1 MASGYCGRM
10 LYVNLTDRT
19 TRTEERDEDFYRTYF
34 GGWGIIAHELLT
46 RTPRG
51 ADPLGPENAL
61 IFATGVQTGSL
72 VGSSGR
78 HAVGAK
84 SPLTGGFGEADVGG
98 FWGTELKRAG
108 FDAVVITGAANE
120 PVYLWIRDGEAEI
133 RDAADL
139 WGKPTA
145 EVQQLIREEL
155 GDDEVRVAQCGPAG
169 ERLVRFANIMHDV
182 NRAAGRTGLGAVMG
196 SKRLRAVAVRG
207 SGTVEVADPDTVEAV
222 RNRFLELKEHWEGLQ
237 KYGTAESVSQVQERG
252 YLPTRNFQKGQ
263 FDGWE
268 KITGERLE
276 SEYLVGRDTCF
287 GCPVSCKRKVKVE
300 GAYEVDPVY
309 GGPEY
314 ETLGSFGSSCEIDD
328 LEAILYANQVCAAN
342 GMDVISA
349 GVTIAWLMEC
359 FERELLTAED
369 TGGIE
374 ARFGNAEAMVKLVE
388 MMAAREGFGDTLAEG
403 SWRAAKALGKGTEDL
418 VVHVKGQ
425 EFPMNDGRTQFGL
438 GLAYA
443 ISPTGADHMHSAHDH
458 FVDEEA
464 PAGFLKLSYGMLT
477 GVMEHNSLTPEKVR
491 WVAYKNAHV
500 VLFNCLGWCQFH
512 HYSVSRIRDVLQAIT
527 GWNVR
532 TFEIMKAGERAL
544 TLARAFNVREGLTP
558 DDDVLPPRMF
568 EPLKVAAIDNWKID
582 LEEFVRARSLYY
594 GMMGW
599 DEETGIPRE
608 AKLHELGIGWVADE
622 VIEVK
627 SARASQ

>member
-1 MASGYCGRM
+1 MPNGYCGKM
-10 LYVNLTDRT
+10 LYVDLTDRT
-19 TRTEERDEDFYRTYF
+19 VRVEERDEDFYRTYL
-34 GGWGIIAHELLT
+34 GGWSVIAHELLKHA
-46 RTPRG
+46 PKG
-51 ADPLGPENAL
+51 VDPFAPENPL
-61 IFATGVQTGSL
+61 VFAAGVQTGSE

-98 FWGTELKRAG
+98 YWGTELKRAG
-108 FDAVVITGAANE
+108 FDAVVITGASEE
-120 PVYLWIRDGEAEI
+120 PVYLWIHDGEAEV
-133 RDAADL
+133 RDATHL
-139 WGKPTA
+139 WGKTTA
-145 EVQQLIREEL
+145 AVQGLIRDEL
-155 GDDEVRVAQCGPAG
+155 GGDQIRVAQCGPAG
-169 ERLVRFANIMHDV
+169 ERLVRFANVMHDV

-207 SGTVEVADPDTVEAV
+207 TGTVDVADPERVAAIHS
-222 RNRFLELKEHWEGLQ
+222 RFLELKEHWEGLQ
-237 KYGTAESVSQVQERG
+237 KYGTAESVAQVQERG

-276 SEYLVGRDTCF
+276 AEYLVGRDTCF
-287 GCPVSCKRKVKVE
+287 GCPVGCKRQVKVE
-300 GAYEVDPVY
+300 GAYTVDPVY

-359 FERELLTAED
+359 FEKGLVTSAD
-369 TGGIE
+369 TEGVE
-374 ARFGNAEAMVKLVE
+374 ARFGDAEVMVKLVE
-388 MMAAREGFGDTLAEG
+388 MMATREGFGDLLAEG
-403 SWRAAKALGKGTEDL
+403 SWRAARGLGNGTEDL

-443 ISPTGADHMHSAHDH
+443 VSPTGADHMHSAHDH
-458 FVDEEA
+458 FVDNEA
-464 PAGFLKLSYGMLT
+464 PAGFLRLSYGMLT
-477 GVMEHNSLTPEKVR
+477 GVMEHNNLTPEKVR
-491 WVAYKNAHV
+491 WVVYKNTHL

-544 TLARAFNVREGLTP
+544 ALARAFNMREGLTVE
-558 DDDVLPPRMF
+558 DDVLPPRMG
-568 EPLKVAAIDNWKID
+568 EPLKVAAIDGWSID
-582 LEEFVRARSLYY
+582 EEEFLRARALYY

-599 DEETGIPRE
+599 DEETGIPRT
-608 AKLHELGIGWVADE
+608 AKLHELGIGWVVDELADL
-622 VIEVK
+622 
-627 SARASQ
+627 R